1 MDGLIPPPMPILP
14 NGARMS
20 LAARL
25 TNVFSGP
32 GEVFEAIAKG
42 PPSTGNWL
50 APALLSCVLGIVST
64 MVIFSQDNVVQQ
76 IRDQQAQVLERKLEK
91 LPKEKREQVREMME
105 KWTSPSL
112 MKLFGSV
119 GTVVRSFGS
128 LFISAGVLWLVGT
141 RLFKGSFSFMQAAEV
156 CGVAAMINILGGI
169 VTMLLV
175 IVMGNTLAT
184 AGPALLIRE
193 PAPSNPAHLMLS
205 ALNVMTF
212 WYL

>member
-1 MDGLIPPPMPILP
+1 MGNLRYDSLAAAAHPSRMRALTLDKGLANVGSQNRQFLMDGSIPPPMPILP

-91 LPKEKREQVREMME
+91 LPKE
-105 KWTSPSL
+105 
-112 MKLFGSV
+112 
-119 GTVVRSFGS
+119 
-128 LFISAGVLWLVGT
+128 
-141 RLFKGSFSFMQAAEV
+141 
-156 CGVAAMINILGGI
+156 
-169 VTMLLV
+169 
-175 IVMGNTLAT
+175 
-184 AGPALLIRE
+184 
-193 PAPSNPAHLMLS
+193 
-205 ALNVMTF
+205 
-212 WYL
+212 